1 MVPMDLRVVKGRA
14 VACGVAHAV
23 ARGRLPRMD
32 DPVGRR
38 LVGLQAALFVAI
50 AAGPWLPAGRSVDA
64 PPAAA
69 LLGALLVV
77 TGAALVVAAGA
88 RLGRNLTPFPR
99 PRADGEL
106 VTRGVY
112 RYARHPI
119 YGGVLLLALG
129 WSLLQPSWV
138 SGGATILLLW
148 LFDRKSRYEER
159 LLMEAYPGYRAYAG
173 RTRRFVPFVY

>member
-1 MVPMDLRVVKGRA
+1 
-14 VACGVAHAV
+14 
-23 ARGRLPRMD
+23 MD

-38 LVGLQAALFVAI
+38 LVGLQATLFVAI
-50 AAGPWLPAGRSVDA
+50 AAGPWLPGGGPVAA
-64 PPAAA
+64 APAAT
-69 LLGALLVV
+69 LLGALL
-77 TGAALVVAAGA
+77 LVAGTVLAVAAGA

-112 RYARHPI
+112 RHARHPI

-148 LFDRKSRYEER
+148 LFDRKARYEER
-159 LLMEAYPGYRAYAG
+159 LLMEAYAGYRAYAE
-173 RTRRFVPFVY
+173 RTRRFVPFLY